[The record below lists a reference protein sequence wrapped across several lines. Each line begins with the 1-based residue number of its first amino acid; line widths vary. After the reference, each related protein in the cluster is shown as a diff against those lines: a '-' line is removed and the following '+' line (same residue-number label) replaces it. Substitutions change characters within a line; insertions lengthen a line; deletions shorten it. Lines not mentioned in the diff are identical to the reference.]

1 MGAGLLGCDAE
12 QNVEIFVIKTDTQL
26 VDTKEPE
33 LFYTERMSLGLHM
46 ENGCK
51 KRKKL
56 SKLVHLSYYLSFLL
70 LFY

>member
-1 MGAGLLGCDAE
+1 MGAGQLGCDAE

-33 LFYTERMSLGLHM
+33 LFYTERMCLGLHM

-56 SKLVHLSYYLSFLL
+56 SKLVNLSYYLSFLL